1 MGRWY
6 GTVVRDVEDCIR
18 EAAAR
23 GRGRDFYDIVFTS
36 ELPCNPI
43 RTHSCLT
50 IQQFIRSSAHS
61 SHGGNTRMCAIN
73 APCVAR
79 NKCTLERLCSRSNPP
94 ADIQYAASTQYMP
107 YSTFLPGLVRA
118 FFFRRLIPT
127 YYEIDKDGGRTQH
140 AGVFHSGPISLQ
152 LPALHMQS
160 SQSVS
165 ESAAQARGTRG
176 CLTSPPSNGLARPTC
191 LLPRYLPTYNF
202 TWYYLP
208 RWVGTR
214 CAILSLPLKG
224 KKKRK
229 QYGYDTLSVQQTR

>member
-1 MGRWY
+1 MSSSLASLNALPLCHAPTHPHTHKTKSPRGRRITDGQVTNSSLIGSTTSSHGPLMGRWY
-6 GTVVRDVEDCIR
+6 WTVVRDVEDCIR

-118 FFFRRLIPT
+118 FFF
-127 YYEIDKDGGRTQH
+127 
-140 AGVFHSGPISLQ
+140 V
-152 LPALHMQS
+152 
-160 SQSVS
+160 V
-165 ESAAQARGTRG
+165 
-176 CLTSPPSNGLARPTC
+176 
-191 LLPRYLPTYNF
+191 
-202 TWYYLP
+202 
-208 RWVGTR
+208 
-214 CAILSLPLKG
+214 
-224 KKKRK
+224 
-229 QYGYDTLSVQQTR
+229 